1 MDGESTSE
9 CSGRGGGC
17 PAGPLMRPNAL
28 YHKQLVIHR
37 AVCQT
42 LGDGA
47 PLGLRAINYR
57 MAIISLVRRCR
68 RYLHSSAS
76 NVNIVANG

>member
-42 LGDGA
+42 LVMEHPFDCALLTIEWLLFPWLGAVDGTCTQVH
-47 PLGLRAINYR
+47 P
-57 MAIISLVRRCR
+57 M
-68 RYLHSSAS
+68 
-76 NVNIVANG
+76 